1 MASFFGILTLNMDTN
16 ETKLKDFLVIAKKAT
31 YATSGEGGERRLQDG
46 TKEFVFKKGL
56 YTYRDRYH
64 GSNPF
69 IGQEIVF
76 NNKKPIWGMNYCGRV
91 INKTIDSHEVYSF
104 LKKALQKVTK
114 HNPYRGPRISSYG
127 QWKYSCT
134 VKGSIG
140 AFSGQEKIFWD
151 KKKAYELLFHGGVIK

>member
-1 MASFFGILTLNMDTN
+1 MNTN
-16 ETKLKDFLVIAKKAT
+16 EVTLKEFLVIAKKAT

-56 YTYRDRYH
+56 HIYRDRYF

-76 NNKKPIWGMNYCGRV
+76 NNNNPVWGMNYSGNV
-91 INKTIDSHEVYSF
+91 ISSTVDSHETYSF

-114 HNPYRGPRISSYG
+114 QSPYRGPKTFTSGEWR
-127 QWKYSCT
+127 YSCT
-134 VKGSIG
+134 VEGSIG
-140 AFSGQEKIFWD
+140 AFSGQEAIFWN
-151 KKKAYELLFHGGVIK
+151 KKKVYELLFHGGEIK